1 LNYRNKPIPEKEPVM
16 TEEIAKLEEGKTYD
30 VRYDAG
36 YGDDVRAQVVS
47 ITAESVTLDLEYPNG
62 AYASE
67 KIVNENAEIERVLSV
82 EFI

>member
-1 LNYRNKPIPEKEPVM
+1 M
-16 TEEIAKLEEGKTYD
+16 DEITKLEEGKTYD

-36 YGDDVRAQVVS
+36 YGDDVRAQVVT
-47 ITAESVTLDLEYPNG
+47 ITAESITLDLEYPNG

-67 KIVNENAEIERVLSV
+67 RIANENAEIERVLNV